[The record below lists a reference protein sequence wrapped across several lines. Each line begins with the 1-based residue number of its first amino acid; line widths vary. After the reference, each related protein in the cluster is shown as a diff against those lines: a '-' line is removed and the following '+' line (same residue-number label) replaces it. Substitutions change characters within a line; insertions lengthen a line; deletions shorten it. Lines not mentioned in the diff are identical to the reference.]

1 MNKIRA
7 VILRE
12 YLGRVRSRWFIVS
25 TVLAPT
31 LVIGA
36 MAFPILLAS
45 HEPGAAVVVGVL
57 DYSGGAVAEQLVRT
71 SPFADGR
78 MAYYPAQAGG
88 RKPTIDSLRQLVLA
102 EQIDGFVYFPAD
114 VLEGGKVEFWGRDVG
129 QSFVRGTLG
138 PAVTS
143 AVQRVQAR
151 ALGLAPQQEERLT
164 RTVALETVRVTKDG
178 GSRNQGE
185 AVVTANILSFL
196 IYLVVLLYSAMML
209 RAAVAEKSTKTVE
222 IILSSIRPW
231 ELMLGK
237 TLGVGAVGLTQI
249 TAWLLLILLALPLA
263 GSASALAG
271 LEFLRNLPVGWDT
284 LFLFIGLFLT
294 GYFLYGGMY
303 ASVGALASN
312 EQEAQQLQ
320 FPVTL
325 LVVIP
330 VLILPIVLNSPTGSA
345 ATVLSWI
352 PFFTPVLFLGRY
364 VLGGAALWEVPLV
377 FLAQLLAILLIA
389 WIGGR
394 IYRVALLMTG
404 KRPTLPEIVRW
415 IKHG

>member
-25 TVLAPT
+25 TLLAPA

-36 MAFPILLAS
+36 MAIPILLAGR
-45 HEPGAAVVVGVL
+45 EPAGAVVVAVL
-57 DYSGGAVAEQLVRT
+57 DDSGEVAAQLLRT
-71 SPFADGR
+71 EPFADGR
-78 MAYYPAQAGG
+78 LAYYPAQAGG
-88 RKPTIDSLRQLVLA
+88 RKPTIESLRQLVLA
-102 EQIDGFVYFPAD
+102 DQIDGFVFIPAD
-114 VLEGGKVEFWGRDVG
+114 VLEGGNVEFWGRDIG
-129 QSFVRGTLG
+129 QSFMRGTLG

-143 AVQRVQAR
+143 AVQRVHAR
-151 ALGLAPQQEERLT
+151 ALGLERHQEERLT
-164 RTVALETVRVTKDG
+164 RPVTLETVRVTKEG
-178 GSRNQGE
+178 ASRDHGE
-185 AVVTANILSFL
+185 AVATANVLSLL
-196 IYLVVLLYSAMML
+196 IYLVVLLYGAMML

-249 TAWLLLILLALPLA
+249 AVWLSLVLLAFPLA
-263 GSASALAG
+263 GSAPALAS
-271 LEFLRNLPVGWDT
+271 LQFLRNLPLGWDT
-284 LFLFIGLFLT
+284 LLLFLGLFLT

-303 ASVGALASN
+303 ASVGAVASN

-330 VLILPIVLNSPTGSA
+330 ILILPIVLNAPTGSA
-345 ATVLSWI
+345 AAILSWI
-352 PFFTPVLFLGRY
+352 PFFTPVLFMGRY

-377 FLAQLLAILLIA
+377 FLLQLLAILMVA
-389 WIGGR
+389 WVGGR

-404 KRPTLPEIVRW
+404 KRPTLPELIRW
-415 IKHG
+415 IKHS